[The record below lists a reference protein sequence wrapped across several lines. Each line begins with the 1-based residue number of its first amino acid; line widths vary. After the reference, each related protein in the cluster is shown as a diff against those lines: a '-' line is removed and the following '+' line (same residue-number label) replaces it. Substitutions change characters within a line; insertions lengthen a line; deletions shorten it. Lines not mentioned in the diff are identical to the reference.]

1 MDDALETNDS
11 EEPGAEPSQPS
22 QEQDG
27 ERQQGL
33 PPGRLRQAA
42 GQPASSSCAVA
53 SLRHRRAAA
62 PVPRVRHPGVQRGFV
77 FFRNRVMLRHIL
89 RQSCRGKQ
97 AKRAISSRT
106 GKNPPFLPFLCH
118 APLPNPLAPP
128 SLRAPDPPKS
138 PAVSPNFLTLLPT
151 DRETSSI
158 IPGSY
163 IAARFC
169 STLEMTHTRGSSSS
183 SFLPWSW
190 MKVGGSSA
198 WNRKRCQPLTTRQ
211 VPLRRTRFQKKP
223 NPRPSAFDRRP
234 KRPMTKEQP
243 DR

>member
-106 GKNPPFLPFLCH
+106 GKNPPFFLFPATLHFQTHSHHLPCG
-118 APLPNPLAPP
+118 P
-128 SLRAPDPPKS
+128 
-138 PAVSPNFLTLLPT
+138 
-151 DRETSSI
+151 
-158 IPGSY
+158 
-163 IAARFC
+163 
-169 STLEMTHTRGSSSS
+169 
-183 SFLPWSW
+183 
-190 MKVGGSSA
+190 
-198 WNRKRCQPLTTRQ
+198 
-211 VPLRRTRFQKKP
+211 RTPQNHRLYLQTF
-223 NPRPSAFDRRP
+223 
-234 KRPMTKEQP
+234 
-243 DR
+243 